1 MFLRLLYQSFHRQQR
16 RKLLAAVAITLGVT
30 LATAMIV
37 VGVNV
42 GDKISGELRS
52 FGANIVLSPKDD
64 SLAVNVGGVDL
75 RPAMQTAFLKESE
88 LPRMKGIFWGHNIK
102 AYSPMLNTTVG
113 VEGKAV
119 QLMGTYFAREAK
131 FGNQSF
137 TTGVKETHRWW
148 QVQGRWPQ
156 EDAPE
161 ILLGAKL
168 AQEVNKQV
176 GDDLQIADKRLRIVG
191 LLQTGG
197 PEEYEIIAPL
207 HLVQGVMGAPDAV
220 QQVYISALTK
230 PEDAF
235 ARRDPEKMSAQD
247 RDRWYCSP
255 YANSIAFQLNEV
267 FPSAHAEQIRQ
278 IAQSE
283 GAVLSRISGLML
295 LVAIAALIAAALAV
309 FSAMAATIL
318 ERRNEVGL
326 MKSLGA
332 GSNTIGALF
341 LAEAALLGLVSG
353 AVGFL
358 LGVMLARSIGLAVFN
373 SPMTAQP
380 VLVPIV
386 LGLALIVTLVGSFI
400 PIRRAMR
407 LEPMLILRGG
417 A

>member
-30 LATAMIV
+30 LATAMIA

-42 GDKISGELRS
+42 GDKVNSELRS
-52 FGANIVLSPKDD
+52 FGANIVLSPKED

-75 RPAMQTAFLKESE
+75 RPAMQSAFLKESE

-102 AYSPMLNTTVG
+102 AYSPMLNTTVS
-113 VEGKAV
+113 VEGKPV
-119 QLMGTYFAREAK
+119 ELMGTYFAHEVR

-148 QVQGRWPQ
+148 RVQGRWPQ
-156 EDAPE
+156 EEAAE
-161 ILLGAKL
+161 ILLGARL
-168 AQEVNKQV
+168 AQELKKEV
-176 GDDLQIADKRLRIVG
+176 GDEVEVADKPLRIVG
-191 LLQTGG
+191 LLQTDG
-197 PEEYEIIAPL
+197 PEEKEIVAPL
-207 HLVQGVMGAPDAV
+207 HLVQSIMRAPDAV
-220 QQVYISALTK
+220 KRVYISALTK

-235 ARRDPEKMSAQD
+235 ARRDPETMSPKD

-255 YANSIAFQLNEV
+255 YANSIVFQLNEA
-267 FPSAHAEQIRQ
+267 FPSAHADQIRQ

-283 GAVLSRISGLML
+283 GTVLSRISGVML
-295 LVAIAALIAAALAV
+295 LIAIAALVAAALAV
-309 FSAMAATIL
+309 FSAMTATIL

-332 GSNTIGALF
+332 SSNAVGALF
-341 LAEAALLGLVSG
+341 LTEAALLGLVSG

-358 LGVMLARSIGLAVFN
+358 LGAMLSRGIGVAIFN

-380 VLVPIV
+380 ALMPII
-386 LGLALIVTLVGSFI
+386 LALALVVTLAGSFI

-407 LEPMLILRGG
+407 LDPVLVLRGG